1 VENAGDVTRWTNALG
16 ADNRKNQRRRDGDME
31 GVARVPVEIRES
43 RQINGLTLAK
53 TLKIALATVNVV
65 NYGI

>member
-1 VENAGDVTRWTNALG
+1 LVLTIGKTG
-16 ADNRKNQRRRDGDME
+16 RRDGE
-31 GVARVPVEIRES
+31 IWREIREW

-53 TLKIALATVNVV
+53 TLEIALATVNVV